1 MLAQGNVLL
10 IVDDAKESEVL
21 KRQLTSMDAS
31 VFECADSESA
41 KKAALERDYLCCII
55 HMKKNPIKGLEI
67 CSWIRSESIV
77 PILMITSRDENI
89 DEHMALRAGANDY
102 MVSPV
107 ENRILVSRVHQQVN
121 RSKSHEKEVLEP
133 LTYGEFKMDFTSH
146 EVLFNGREIPLTN
159 TEFQLVGAL
168 LSCPTKVLSRDE
180 LLKAAG
186 LSDGIGSD
194 HLLDTHLSRA
204 RKKIIE
210 AGGPHYIHAVR
221 GVGFRLIE
229 NGHK

>member
-21 KRQLTSMDAS
+21 KRQLTSMDAA

-55 HMKKNPIKGLEI
+55 HMKKNLIKGLEI

-77 PILMITSRDENI
+77 PILMIT
-89 DEHMALRAGANDY
+89 
-102 MVSPV
+102 
-107 ENRILVSRVHQQVN
+107 
-121 RSKSHEKEVLEP
+121 
-133 LTYGEFKMDFTSH
+133 
-146 EVLFNGREIPLTN
+146 
-159 TEFQLVGAL
+159 
-168 LSCPTKVLSRDE
+168 SRDE